1 MLIRRIGLLILLT
14 NTRYLDYPVTII
26 LVSGI
31 RLFFI
36 KILWSL
42 KAKLFNN
49 EVKTKLKSFWGLGK
63 ILVKKVVKNYWLL
76 ELSKKT
82 ICL

>member
-1 MLIRRIGLLILLT
+1 MPMLIRTICLLILLT
-14 NTRYLDYPVTII
+14 NTRYLDYLVTII
-26 LVSGI
+26 LVSDIG
-31 RLFFI
+31 LFFI

-76 ELSKKT
+76 ELS
-82 ICL
+82 

>member
-49 EVKTKLKSFWGLGK
+49 EVKTKLKKLLRSGENVGK
-63 ILVKKVVKNYWLL
+63 KGCEKLL
-76 ELSKKT
+76 TSWV
-82 ICL
+82 I